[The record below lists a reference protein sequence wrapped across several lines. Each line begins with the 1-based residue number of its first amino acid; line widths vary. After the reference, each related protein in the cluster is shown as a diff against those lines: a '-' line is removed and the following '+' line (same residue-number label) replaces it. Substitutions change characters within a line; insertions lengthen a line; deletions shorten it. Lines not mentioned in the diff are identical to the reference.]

1 MGWLREDDVQR
12 IVALFRRAKLP
23 TDAPDLGVPRYL
35 ALMGLDKKVEHG
47 QLRLVLLERLGSAL
61 VTADFPR
68 ESLESVLEGP
78 VPTQAPAGRTA
89 RA

>member
-1 MGWLREDDVQR
+1 LRDDDLQR

-23 TDAPDLGVPRYL
+23 TDAPDLGVDRYL
-35 ALMGLDKKVEHG
+35 DLMGLDKKVEHG

-61 VTADFPR
+61 VTAEFPR
-68 ESLESVLEGP
+68 DLLERVLEGP
-78 VPTQAPAGRTA
+78 IYTQAPAGRTA